1 MKYWDAIEK
10 LTVYFS
16 GEKYQDEVITAKR
29 EFFGDVGIDDKE
41 SDRYEQWMNLFFDW
55 YLFSRPL
62 SGSDLPPAQF
72 AMEIDTFQQLHPEEK
87 KIFQQLAKSEYSLLQ
102 FIKAKKEWVIFKDL
116 FRRRKVKVHFE
127 EFVVTMEKGNICDA
141 RLIPDEDHFRFTR
154 GF

>member
-72 AMEIDTFQQLHPEEK
+72 AMEIDTFL
-87 KIFQQLAKSEYSLLQ
+87 
-102 FIKAKKEWVIFKDL
+102 
-116 FRRRKVKVHFE
+116 
-127 EFVVTMEKGNICDA
+127 
-141 RLIPDEDHFRFTR
+141 
-154 GF
+154 